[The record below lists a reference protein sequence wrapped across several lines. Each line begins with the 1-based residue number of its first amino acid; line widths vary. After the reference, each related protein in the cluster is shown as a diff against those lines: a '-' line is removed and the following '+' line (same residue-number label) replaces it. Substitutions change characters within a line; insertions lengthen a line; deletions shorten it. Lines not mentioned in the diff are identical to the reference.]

1 MKNVN
6 IGFIPLTDSAPL
18 IIAKEQ
24 GFFEKQ
30 GLNVHLQREV
40 SWSNI
45 RDKLIFGEVDAA
57 HMLAP
62 MLMATTLGVGG
73 LKKHLVTG
81 YSFGLNGNA
90 VGVSN
95 TLFDEIKQHDPD
107 ILLKPRES
115 AYALKKIIQKRSSN
129 QQEPLRFA
137 VVFPFSMHHYLLRHW
152 LQSAGVDADRDV
164 QIVVVPPS
172 SVVKALEEK
181 LIDGY
186 CVGEPW
192 STHAVKCGTAVTLI
206 TGYEIWNNAP
216 EKVLGVTK
224 QWADENKTTHQNLI
238 TALYQASEWIDQID
252 HKEQLIK
259 YLAQPEYVGAPEA
272 SLRNAIDGDI
282 YHPDTQ
288 FCRKVDNF
296 SVPFKYLANF
306 PWQSH
311 AEWILQQMKE
321 SNQIDS
327 SIDIQ
332 KTAASIYLP
341 DLYRET
347 ISSQGVMLPN
357 VNHKKEGVHPQSWL
371 LEGVELGADCFI

>member
-18 IIAKEQ
+18 IIAKEE

-30 GLNVHLQREV
+30 GLNVSLQKEV
-40 SWSNI
+40 SWSNV

-62 MLMATTLGVGG
+62 MLMATTLGIGG

-90 VGVSN
+90 IGVSN
-95 TLFDEIKQHDPD
+95 ALFDEMKQYDTNV
-107 ILLKPRES
+107 LLNPKGS
-115 AYALKKIIQKRSSN
+115 AQVLKKIIQARSTN
-129 QQEPLRFA
+129 QEEPLRFA

-152 LQSAGVDADRDV
+152 LKSAGVEADREV

-192 STHAVKCGTAVTLI
+192 STHAVKCEKGVTLI

-224 QWADENKTTHQNLI
+224 QWADENKTTHQKLI
-238 TALYQASEWIDQID
+238 LALYQASEWIDQVG

-272 SLRNAIDGDI
+272 SLRNSIDGEI
-282 YHPDTQ
+282 YHPDAQ
-288 FCRKVDNF
+288 FCRKVPNF

-311 AEWILQQMKE
+311 AQWILQQMK
-321 SNQIDS
+321 SAQQIKGD
-327 SIDIQ
+327 IDIQ
-332 KTAASIYLP
+332 KTAATIYLT
-341 DLYRET
+341 DLYREALVT
-347 ISSQGVMLPN
+347 EGVTLPTAN
-357 VNHKKEGVHPQSWL
+357 NKEEGVHAQPWFM
-371 LEGVELGADCFI
+371 EGVELGEDCFI

>member
-30 GLNVHLQREV
+30 GLNVRLQREV

-62 MLMATTLGVGG
+62 MLMAITLGVGG

-95 TLFDEIKQHDPD
+95 ILFNEMQQYDPD
-107 ILLKPRES
+107 LLLKPQKS
-115 AYALKKIIQKRSSN
+115 AHVLKKIIQMRSSN
-129 QQEPLRFA
+129 KQAPLKFA

-152 LQSAGVDADRDV
+152 LKSSGLDANREV

-224 QWADENKTTHQNLI
+224 QWADENKIIHQKLI
-238 TALYQASEWIDQID
+238 VALYQASEWIDQAD

-259 YLAQPEYVGAPEA
+259 YLAQPDYVGAPEA
-272 SLRNAIDGDI
+272 SISNAIDGEI

-288 FCRKVDNF
+288 YCRKVPNF

-321 SNQIDS
+321 SNQIDDN
-327 SIDIQ
+327 IDIQ
-332 KTAASIYLP
+332 KTAESIYLT

-357 VNHKKEGVHPQSWL
+357 VNHKKDGFHTQPWV
-371 LEGVELGADCFI
+371 LEGVELSADCFI